1 MVETDSG
8 TKPVPPPP
16 WSGESLVPKRFW
28 HAKFPQLNATFYLG
42 APASSRLPVLASG
55 LMVGTF
61 CGVGGREWGG
71 GLKPHR
77 PFWPLREFFGNTES
91 RQDAGSPNVPASG
104 SRHGPNTIRPADSF
118 ALGQY
123 PCCRQD
129 AGAPRLALAGA
140 FELMNRDLTSD
151 GTCSGDNFP
160 GSAGILAGTTLAP
173 DSGWR
178 SRGYLP
184 HFDQPGL
191 VQAITIRLV
200 DSVPEEIVMK
210 WVLELG
216 LADGGGNAQTKKEG
230 EAGGTPAVPGGTGFP
245 KLKRQVEL
253 RKRLATYED
262 EGHGEC
268 CLGQARVAE
277 MVQGALQHFDGARY
291 RMLAWCVMPNHV
303 HVLIESMP
311 GWPLANVVHA
321 WKSFSANRANELLGR
336 TGAFWFR
343 DYYDRYIRDARHFA
357 KAMDYIEQNPVKAG
371 LVAMPKLWPFSSAGK
386 RVVGAKGVAN

>member
-1 MVETDSG
+1 M
-8 TKPVPPPP
+8 
-16 WSGESLVPKRFW
+16 
-28 HAKFPQLNATFYLG
+28 NAG
-42 APASSRLPVLASG
+42 LASG
-55 LMVGTF
+55 NVQD
-61 CGVGGREWGG
+61 GG
-71 GLKPHR
+71 
-77 PFWPLREFFGNTES
+77 
-91 RQDAGSPNVPASG
+91 D
-104 SRHGPNTIRPADSF
+104 
-118 ALGQY
+118 
-123 PCCRQD
+123 
-129 AGAPRLALAGA
+129 
-140 FELMNRDLTSD
+140 
-151 GTCSGDNFP
+151 FP
-160 GSAGILAGTTLAP
+160 GGAAIQAGTTLGP
-173 DSGWR
+173 DSDWR

-184 HFDQPGL
+184 HLDQPGL
-191 VQAITIRLV
+191 VQAITFRLV
-200 DSVPEEIVMK
+200 DSVPEKIVMG

-216 LADGGGNAQTKKEG
+216 LADGGNGDAGRETKG

-245 KLKRQVEL
+245 KLKREVEL

-262 EGHGEC
+262 AGHGKC
-268 CLGQARVAE
+268 WLGQARVAE